1 MVNVRPPNSVPF
13 KAAIALSASLALLI
27 STNAKPRERPVSR
40 SVTRLTFSTA
50 PCASKTPRSSASV
63 VLGGRLPT
71 YRFFIAFPL
80 LVDHLSLAARRRG
93 AYRVALQGRAA
104 AWDDR

>member
-1 MVNVRPPNSVPF
+1 MVRARPPSCVPF
-13 KAAIALSASLALLI
+13 RAAIALSASAGLVI
-27 STNAKPRERPVSR
+27 STKAKPRERPVSR

-63 VLGGRLPT
+63 VLWGRLPT

-80 LVDHLSLAARRRG
+80 LVDHLSLGARQRG
-93 AYRVALQGRAA
+93 AYRGALQGRAEA
-104 AWDDR
+104 